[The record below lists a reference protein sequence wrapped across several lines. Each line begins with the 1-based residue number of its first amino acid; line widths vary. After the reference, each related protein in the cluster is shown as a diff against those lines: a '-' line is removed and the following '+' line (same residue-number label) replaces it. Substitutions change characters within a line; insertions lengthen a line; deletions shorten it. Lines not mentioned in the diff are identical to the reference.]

1 MKEPW
6 AEFLS
11 EEQRRLLNSACSDLA
26 RDLTWHG
33 QRFSKDDWRHF
44 LAGTAK
50 GWRMVPG
57 INGGFVMLGASSLSL
72 TKAEATEALTMAFE
86 LGDQPW
92 TYDPTQT
99 RAVRW
104 NPTVRIARG
113 IPDEET

>member
-1 MKEPW
+1 VKEPW
-6 AEFLS
+6 ASLIT
-11 EEQRRLLNSACSDLA
+11 EEQRRLLNSACGDLA
-26 RDLTWHG
+26 RDLLWHG
-33 QRFSKDDWRHF
+33 QKLSKDDYRH
-44 LAGTAK
+44 LLSGTAK

-72 TKAEATEALTMAFE
+72 SKEEATEALTMAFE

-92 TYDPTQT
+92 TYCKDQT

-113 IPDEET
+113 IPDDE